1 MANETKI
8 TTGSYTSILTIT
20 SLATATMSGASSSVA
35 TALSA
40 TEEVYPLL
48 DFKLDITSGTAPTLN
63 TTFDLYRNPSDG
75 TDTAPVPTT
84 TYHAHYVGSFLLA
97 NANDE
102 YFIYG
107 VPNHDPNDVFYVE
120 NNGGQTS
127 TGTLYLRAKSY
138 GTA

>member
-1 MANETKI
+1 MANETIVTK
-8 TTGSYTSILTIT
+8 GSYTSIMTIT
-20 SLATATMSGASSSVA
+20 SLATATMSGASSSIA

-48 DFKLDITSGTAPTLN
+48 DFKLDIASGTAPTLN
-63 TTFDLYRNPSDG
+63 TTWDLYRNPSDG

-84 TYHAHYVGSFLLA
+84 TYQAHYVGSFTMA

-102 YFIYG
+102 YFLYG
-107 VPNHDPNDVFYVE
+107 VVNHDPNDVYYIK

-127 TGTLYLRAKSY
+127 TGTLYVRAKTY